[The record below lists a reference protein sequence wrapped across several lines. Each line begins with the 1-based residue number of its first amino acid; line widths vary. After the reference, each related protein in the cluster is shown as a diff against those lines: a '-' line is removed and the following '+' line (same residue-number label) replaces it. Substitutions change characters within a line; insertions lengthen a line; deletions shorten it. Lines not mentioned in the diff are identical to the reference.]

1 MPETAQAQGEAA
13 AAVAGTEVASFVKGG
28 QTPIE
33 VSLRR
38 TGVGVEISVKI
49 LPEIEDFMKQL
60 GGGRQVRVESY
71 GRHWIP
77 RTKGTLLQAYDL
89 DEQIEP
95 SREMYRMDL
104 LGSPISVDGYTNL
117 SFLRLVGASEGI
129 GAGFFIKG
137 VYSLDALRTMKTNI
151 SVTARQLFIDYIRPI
166 DMIVK
171 VSTQEVRL

>member
-1 MPETAQAQGEAA
+1 MPEEAA
-13 AAVAGTEVASFVKGG
+13 VSQTEVATFVKGG

-38 TGVGVEISVKI
+38 TGVGVEVSVKI
-49 LPEIEDFMKQL
+49 LPEIEDFMKNL

-77 RTKGTLLQAYDL
+77 RQKGAILAAYDL
-89 DEQIEP
+89 DESIES
-95 SREMYRMDL
+95 SRDMYRMDL
-104 LGSPISVDGYTNL
+104 LGSPINADGYTNL

-129 GAGFFIKG
+129 GAGFYIKG
-137 VYSLDALRTMKTNI
+137 VYSLDALRAMKQNI
-151 SVTARQLFIDYIRPI
+151 SVSARQLFIDYIRPI